1 MSNNYLALM
10 VGRLTLRAAG
20 SNAPFLG
27 IGDTSDI
34 TVTPKT
40 KDLDW
45 QDHSAMGGG
54 KIKTVSRIDSIEF
67 SCTISDISPQNIAI
81 AARGAVSSLT
91 GVTEIADEVVS
102 VTSIKAGDIYYFARI
117 PDLTKPITVTNSTGV
132 TTYDKG
138 DDYVLRLSGIEIAPG
153 TAIAVGDLHVTY
165 TPLIEDAVDA
175 LVGAQKEFELY
186 FEGQNEAADGLVRVF
201 QGWKWKPNP
210 SATSY
215 IDDKPQSMKLVG
227 ELLRDDTKAIHGD
240 SFSRYYRDRL
250 VRPAA

>member
-1 MSNNYLALM
+1 MM

-20 SNAPFLG
+20 SNAPFVG

-45 QDHSAMGGG
+45 PDHSAMGGG
-54 KIKTVSRIDSIEF
+54 KIKTISRIDSIEF
-67 SCTISDISPQNIAI
+67 SCTVSNISPQNIAI
-81 AARGAVSSLT
+81 AARGAVSSVIS
-91 GVTEIADEVVS
+91 VTAITDETIA
-102 VTSIKAGDIYYFARI
+102 VTSIKAGDIYYFARV
-117 PDLTKPITVTNSTGV
+117 PDLTKPITVTNSAAT
-132 TTYDKG
+132 TTYDAG
-138 DDYVLRLSGIEIAPG
+138 DDYVLRLSGIEIIAG
-153 TAIAVGDLHVTY
+153 TTIVVGDIKVSY

-175 LVGAQKEFELY
+175 LVGSQKEFELY
-186 FEGQNEAADGLVRVF
+186 FEGQNEAMDGAVRVF

-240 SFSRYYRDRL
+240 MYSRYYRDRL